1 VTDPQTMAETLIRA
15 ERERAPVAPFTHTNP
30 FLNVENAYRVQTL
43 VVEHRL
49 LAGEQLIGIKL
60 GLTSKVKRRA
70 LGIHEPVYG
79 RLTTGMVVPFGEPL
93 RLGGLIN
100 PKAEPELALLF
111 GRAVGPDMTVT
122 SVLRAVEQV
131 LPAIEVMDSR
141 YSGSFRLPDS
151 VADNAGAARI
161 IIGTVGRSPGELVD
175 LSVLG
180 CVFRHRG
187 GIDTAAGGAVMGHP
201 AAAIVWLAR
210 VLAGRGQHLPAGAIV
225 MTGGLTASVRLR
237 PGDTVTAEFDG
248 LGSVGVR
255 CS

>member
-1 VTDPQTMAETLIRA
+1 MSNSL
-15 ERERAPVAPFTHTNP
+15 
-30 FLNVENAYRVQTL
+30 
-43 VVEHRL
+43 
-49 LAGEQLIGIKL
+49 GIKL

-79 RLTTGMVVPFGEPL
+79 RLTTGMVVPFGEPVP
-93 RLGGLIN
+93 LGGLIS
-100 PKAEPELALLF
+100 PRAEPELAFLF
-111 GRAVGPDMTVT
+111 GRSVGPELTVT
-122 SVLRAVEQV
+122 GVLGAVEQV
-131 LPAIEVMDSR
+131 LPAIEVDGHAGTQVH
-141 YSGSFRLPDS
+141 SGCPTRSLTTPAPR
-151 VADNAGAARI
+151 RI
-161 IIGTVGRSPGELVD
+161 ILGAVGRSPAELVD

-210 VLAGRGQHLPAGAIV
+210 ALASRGQHLQEGAIV

-237 PGDTVTAEFDG
+237 PGETVTAEFDG

>member
-1 VTDPQTMAETLIRA
+1 VTDPQTMAEVLIRA
-15 ERERAPVAPFTHTNP
+15 ERERTPIAPFTNANP
-30 FLNVENAYRVQTL
+30 FLTVENAYKTQAV
-43 VVEHRL
+43 VVERRL
-49 LAGEQLIGIKL
+49 QAGEQVVGIKL
-60 GLTSKVKRRA
+60 GMTSKVKRRA
-70 LGIHEPVYG
+70 MGIHEPVYG
-79 RLTTGMVVPFGEPL
+79 RLTTGMVLPFGEPV
-93 RLGGLIN
+93 RLGGLIS
-100 PKAEPELALLF
+100 PRAEPELAFLF
-111 GRAVGPDMTVT
+111 GRSVSTSCTVT
-122 SVLRAVEQV
+122 SVLGAIAQV

-141 YSGSFRLPDS
+141 YSSSFRLPDS

-161 IIGTVGRSPGELVD
+161 ILGAVGRSPAELVD

-210 VLAGRGQHLPAGAIV
+210 ALANRGQQLQEGMIV

-237 PGDTVTAEFDG
+237 PGETLTAEFDG
-248 LGSVGVR
+248 LGSVGVH